1 MIEGFQ
7 LAVCS
12 MTLGERSSFKV
23 SASLAYGVDG
33 KGTVVPP
40 DTDLVFDIELLGV
53 NKTYARGC

>member
-1 MIEGFQ
+1 
-7 LAVCS
+7 